1 VNRHP
6 NNPVAPISR
15 GGRSV
20 GPPGPI
26 RPEKLHPGAVHRDL
40 IEAKRGDV
48 EDVEQVALVADA
60 DIDEQVVDQH
70 RQQHAIDHA
79 QYVDASRLRLQIGV
93 LRPEAQRH
101 LNRAFALHPQVEAL
115 RLLGLELEFEQ
126 VVALTDLATGPG
138 PGVAGIPGEAVA
150 TLAVGQ
156 IELQAVQWRIR
167 HFQQPAPRPLGDLRP
182 VAQIDANPVHGA

>member
-1 VNRHP
+1 MTTTEKPMISRNSRSIQRLCSAVRRKLRVNRQP
-6 NNPVAPISR
+6 NNPVAPIR
-15 GGRSV
+15 RGRSV
-20 GPPGPI
+20 GPPRPI

-48 EDVEQVALVADA
+48 ENVEQVALVADA

-101 LNRAFALHPQVEAL
+101 LNRAFALHPQVDAL
-115 RLLGLELEFEQ
+115 RLLGLELE
-126 VVALTDLATGPG
+126 VRTGSCPDGSRDWPG

-150 TLAVGQ
+150 T
-156 IELQAVQWRIR
+156 WPSDR
-167 HFQQPAPRPLGDLRP
+167 
-182 VAQIDANPVHGA
+182 